1 MSRFDVSRKIG
12 LAAMLLNAMLA
23 WGAGSYSIEPV
34 TISSSVPKSIAN
46 DLDPSGV
53 LLSTSGTGVKEEI
66 CTIFWAKTTAAVALT
81 KPSANLGY
89 SSIREGALVGVIH
102 LFREATEDYDVDFS
116 NQKLKPGYYTMRYAV
131 QPAGV
136 GEHGPVP
143 GDFVVL
149 SPISVDSDPERI
161 LSSDEMLHL
170 GKLASNGEEAARM
183 QLARVE
189 DTKDP
194 VPGVTT
200 DGDGRAIVHFKIHLA
215 GTKGAPAQ
223 EFEVVLI
230 VVSPK
235 PDLGRN
241 AS

>member
-23 WGAGSYSIEPV
+23 RGAGSYSIEPV

-66 CTIFWAKTTAAVALT
+66 CTIFWAKTTTVVALT

-136 GEHGPVP
+136 GEHGPYREI
-143 GDFVVL
+143 L
-149 SPISVDSDPERI
+149 WCSVRSRWIRI
-161 LSSDEMLHL
+161 PSEFLVRMRCCT
-170 GKLASNGEEAARM
+170 LASWRPTVKK
-183 QLARVE
+183 QLACSWRE
-189 DTKDP
+189 WKIRRIRC
-194 VPGVTT
+194 PG
-200 DGDGRAIVHFKIHLA
+200 
-215 GTKGAPAQ
+215 
-223 EFEVVLI
+223 
-230 VVSPK
+230 
-235 PDLGRN
+235 
-241 AS
+241 